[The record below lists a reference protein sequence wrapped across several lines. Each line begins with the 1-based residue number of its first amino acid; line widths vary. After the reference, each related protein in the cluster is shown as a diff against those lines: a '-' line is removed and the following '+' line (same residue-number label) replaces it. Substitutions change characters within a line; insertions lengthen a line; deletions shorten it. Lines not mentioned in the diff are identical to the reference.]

1 MVNHVVYENV
11 GASKNA
17 LVIHGM
23 ASESAAWHNTIKHLQ
38 YKNYNTI
45 TLDLSGHG
53 FSERKS
59 SYSFTGWVD
68 EILDNVEGRN
78 ITPHV
83 VVGHSL
89 GGLLSASVSN
99 RLKNVEKML
108 LVDPLLHV
116 PSNIMQY
123 VVKKVIS
130 RFESADESSL
140 RKSHP
145 TWHNHMIIDELVTLS
160 RWDSNTLEALKSEEG
175 WDIASD
181 FLSSPH
187 RGDTLIIKPKHSFLL
202 PTKYVDSLEKTYG
215 INVMEIPNT
224 GHSIHRDNPKNYSQ
238 ILDVFLD
245 NGYRGGCD

>member
-1 MVNHVVYENV
+1 MNNHVDYEDV

-23 ASESAAWHNTIKHLQ
+23 ASESSAWKNTLKHLQ

-53 FSERKS
+53 LSERKN
-59 SYSFTGWVD
+59 SYSFMGWVD
-68 EILDNVEGRN
+68 EILDVVEGRD

-83 VVGHSL
+83 IIGHSL
-89 GGLLSASVSN
+89 GGLLAASVSN

-108 LVDPLLHV
+108 LIDPLLHV

-123 VVKKVIS
+123 VVKKVMS
-130 RFESADESSL
+130 RFQNADEDSL
-140 RKSHP
+140 KKSHP
-145 TWHNHMIIDELVTLS
+145 TWEKHTIIDELITFS
-160 RWDSNTLEALKSEEG
+160 RWDTKTLDALKSDEG
-175 WDIASD
+175 WEIASS

-187 RGDTLIIKPKHSFLL
+187 RGDTIILKPKHSFLL
-202 PTKYVDSLEKTYG
+202 PIKYVDTLETNYG
-215 INVMEIPNT
+215 INVIEIPNT

-238 ILDVFLD
+238 ILDIFLD